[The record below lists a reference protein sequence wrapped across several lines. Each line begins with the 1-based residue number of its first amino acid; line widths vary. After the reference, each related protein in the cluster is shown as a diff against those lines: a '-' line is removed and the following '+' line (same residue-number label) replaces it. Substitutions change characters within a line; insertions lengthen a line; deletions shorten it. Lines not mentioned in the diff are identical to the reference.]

1 MARASKRDEI
11 VEQAETLF
19 LEHGFK
25 GTSIDLV
32 VSTCGVSKP
41 TVYKHFPD
49 KQVLMDAVMNQW
61 LDQRKAAIPDELPMV
76 GARDYCERHWWNR
89 EIINM
94 YALVFAEG
102 WRFPHAARRF
112 MSEYDQPWRRVMSNR
127 PESERASAALWELLR
142 QRALDTTTD

>member
-49 KQVLMDAVMNQW
+49 KEVLMDAVMDRW
-61 LDQRKAAIPDELPMV
+61 LARRAEEIPAELPLV
-76 GARDYCERHWWNR
+76 GAREYCERHWWNR
-89 EIINM
+89 EIIRM

-102 WRFPHAARRF
+102 WRFAGAARRF
-112 MSEYDQPWRRVMSNR
+112 MNEFDRPWRQLMSNR
-127 PESERASAALWELLR
+127 PETERAAAALWELLR
-142 QRALDTTTD
+142 QYALDGISE